1 MVLWRERCGKQ
12 AVEGAGA
19 LIKGGLD
26 RCGNLVRRVCACTP
40 PAPLFP
46 CPTSGETNAVP
57 TSLRAARGAIV
68 IPSEELHWQ
77 FVRSQGPG
85 GQHVN
90 RASTKAVLRFHV
102 VASPSLPQTTRARLL
117 EQQRS
122 RITDA
127 GDLVITSQR
136 FREQPRNIA
145 DCLSKLQAILE
156 RAAEVPRTRRPT
168 RPTRGSVAR
177 RRLSK
182 QRRSETKKLRK
193 PPTQ

>member
-1 MVLWRERCGKQ
+1 MHT
-12 AVEGAGA
+12 AS
-19 LIKGGLD
+19 
-26 RCGNLVRRVCACTP
+26 TP
-40 PAPLFP
+40 SPL
-46 CPTSGETNAVP
+46 CLTSGETNAVH
-57 TSLRAARGAIV
+57 TSLRAAGGSII
-68 IPSEELHWQ
+68 IPAEELHWQ

-102 VASPSLPQTTRARLL
+102 VGSPSLPPATRARLL

-156 RAAEVPRTRRPT
+156 RAAEVPRPRRPT

-193 PPTQ
+193 PPQE